1 MGKYDYKG
9 LSMNIRNFNFGN
21 IIIMSIA
28 FIVLSGCSSLSV
40 NYDFNQQTDFSKY
53 KTFNWLPFPKD
64 MKVDELNR
72 ARFVTAVED
81 NLAAKG
87 INQNTSNPDF
97 VIATHFGKENKVDIT
112 NWGYTYAPS
121 GYYRGYG
128 YRHPGNYGYAG
139 SYASTG
145 GVSVYEYEQGTLIL
159 DVVDNK
165 TKKLIWRATAKAI
178 VSPASTPEKQ
188 TEKIKNAVHE
198 ILENFPPKTEKPKVQ
213 APSTGGTY

>member
-1 MGKYDYKG
+1 LGKDEYKG
-9 LSMNIRNFNFGN
+9 LSMNSRNMKTGN
-21 IIIMSIA
+21 ILLTLVA
-28 FIVLSGCSSLSV
+28 FIILSGCSSLSV
-40 NYDFNQQTDFSKY
+40 NYDFNQQTDFTKY
-53 KTFNWLPFPKD
+53 NTFDWLPFPKD

-81 NLAAKG
+81 NLAGKG

-159 DVVDNK
+159 DVVDAK

-188 TEKIKNAVHE
+188 NEKIKNAVRE
-198 ILENFPPKTEKPKVQ
+198 ILENFPPKTDNTQPQ
-213 APSTGGTY
+213 STSSGSTY

>member
-1 MGKYDYKG
+1 MEKYEYKG
-9 LSMNIRNFNFGN
+9 LSMNIRNMNFGN
-21 IIIMSIA
+21 IILTSIV
-28 FIVLSGCSSLSV
+28 FIILSGCSSLSV
-40 NYDFNQQTDFSKY
+40 NYDFNQQTDFTKY
-53 KTFNWLPFPKD
+53 KTFDWLPFPKD

-72 ARFVTAVED
+72 VRFVTAVED

-87 INQNTSNPDF
+87 INQNTSKPDF

-159 DVVDNK
+159 DVVDAK
-165 TKKLIWRATAKAI
+165 TRKLIWRATAKAI

-188 TEKIKNAVHE
+188 TEKIKNAVQE
-198 ILENFPPKTEKPKVQ
+198 ILEHFPPKTENTEVQ
-213 APSTGGTY
+213 ATSTGSTY

>member
-198 ILENFPPKTEKPKVQ
+198 ILENFPPKTEKPKAQ

>member
-1 MGKYDYKG
+1 LGKYDYKG

-198 ILENFPPKTEKPKVQ
+198 ILENFPPKTEKPKAQ

>member
-1 MGKYDYKG
+1 
-9 LSMNIRNFNFGN
+9 MNILNINFGN
-21 IIIMSIA
+21 TIIISIA
-28 FIVLSGCSSLSV
+28 LIILSGCSSLSV
-40 NYDFNQQTDFSKY
+40 NTDFNQQTDFTKY
-53 KTFNWLPFPKD
+53 KTFDWLAFPKD

-72 ARFVTAVED
+72 VRFVTAVEN

-87 INQNTSNPDF
+87 INQNTSKPDF

-159 DVVDNK
+159 DVVDAK

-178 VSPASTPEKQ
+178 ISPASTPEKQ
-188 TEKIKNAVHE
+188 TEKIKDAVQK
-198 ILENFPPKTEKPKVQ
+198 ILENFPPKAAKIEAQV
-213 APSTGGTY
+213 APTDRTY

>member
-1 MGKYDYKG
+1 MNTRKLKFSSLI
-9 LSMNIRNFNFGN
+9 LS
-21 IIIMSIA
+21 SIA
-28 FIVLSGCSSLSV
+28 FIFLNGCSSLSV
-40 NYDFNQQTDFSKY
+40 NYDFNQQTDFTKY
-53 KTFNWLPFPKD
+53 NTFDWLPFPKD

-72 ARFVTAVED
+72 VRFVTAVED
-81 NLAAKG
+81 NLAEKG

-128 YRHPGNYGYAG
+128 YRHPGHYGYAG

-159 DVVDNK
+159 DIVDAK

-188 TEKIKNAVHE
+188 TEKIRNAVSE
-198 ILENFPPKTEKPKVQ
+198 ILENFPPKTENTTNK
-213 APSTGGTY
+213 ATSSGGTY